1 MITDPV
7 CGMEMR
13 VAETKAS
20 LIYEG
25 GYYCFCSVGC
35 MAEFQRHP
43 EEYAGQAVTGGEEAR
58 ESV

>member
-1 MITDPV
+1 MVTDTV

-20 LIYEG
+20 LTYEG
-25 GYYCFCSVGC
+25 GYYYFCSVGC

-43 EEYAGQAVTGGEEAR
+43 EEYAEKAAAAGEEAK
-58 ESV
+58 EGV

>member
-1 MITDPV
+1 METDPV

-20 LIYEG
+20 LLFEG
-25 GYYCFCSVGC
+25 GYYYFCSVGC

-43 EEYAGQAVTGGEEAR
+43 EEYAEKAQAEAEAVR
-58 ESV
+58 DDV

>member
-1 MITDPV
+1 MVTDPV

-25 GYYCFCSVGC
+25 GYYYFCSVGC

-43 EEYAGQAVTGGEEAR
+43 EDYHEKATAAGEAAR

>member
-7 CGMEMR
+7 CKMKMK
-13 VAETKAS
+13 VTETKAS

-25 GYYCFCSVGC
+25 GYYYFCSVGC

-43 EEYAGQAVTGGEEAR
+43 EDYAEKMPAGEEAAKGD
-58 ESV
+58 V

>member
-7 CGMEMR
+7 CKMKMK
-13 VAETKAS
+13 VTETKAS

-25 GYYCFCSVGC
+25 GYYYFCSVGC

-43 EEYAGQAVTGGEEAR
+43 DDYAGETPVEEEAVR
-58 ESV
+58 EDV

>member
-1 MITDPV
+1 MVTDTV

-20 LIYEG
+20 LTYEG
-25 GYYCFCSVGC
+25 GYYYFCSVGC

-43 EEYAGQAVTGGEEAR
+43 EEYAEKAPAGGEAAR
-58 ESV
+58 EDV